1 VNMVLKKMKVIKK
14 KKVSKVKPQSTRSSK
29 TLAHVKA
36 VDPRTMGISAS
47 MLHDYGTAMEQMCK
61 KGVIPGCASIVMH
74 KGAIIHTGEWGL
86 ADVEKGTP
94 FKLDTLCRL
103 HCATKSFMAT
113 AFFTLVDEGLASPED
128 RLDKYLPAFA
138 DPRVQL
144 EGSDKTVP
152 AKSPI
157 LIKHLMSHTS
167 GLAYAPDLG
176 ETAEPG
182 DAVALAYAKLQRGVL
197 GGSIRTLKRFVDGL
211 AKVPLYDHPGRKYN
225 YGFSF
230 DVLARVIEVIA
241 GKSIDKVLIQRVF
254 KPLGIRDVKWAV
266 PKNEQHRLAVLY
278 GGKGTLKKLS
288 GCGQVKGK
296 SASKPARPSLYKLD
310 GNSAQ
315 DSNWCQG
322 QQCSVLSGGGFMGY
336 LYGGLVGTVADT
348 AKFVRMLASGGLT
361 ESGHRLLQKSTI
373 TAMERNRIKPD
384 QDPVN
389 FLGNIGVFK
398 KGGTEYGMGG
408 AACTYWSI
416 DREDDVH
423 VVWFTQHID
432 MPEFSEVKGIDAKKA
447 DIWGLMHKAVIKG
460 RKLKKGASKASQKS
474 KK

>member
-1 VNMVLKKMKVIKK
+1 MVLRKTNVLKK
-14 KKVSKVKPQSTRSSK
+14 KKVSNAKSPRTQLSQK
-29 TLAHVKA
+29 LANVQA
-36 VDPRTMGISAS
+36 VDPGSMGISAE
-47 MLHDYGTAMEQMCK
+47 MLHDYEAAMEQMCK
-61 KGVIPGCASIVMH
+61 KGVIPGCASIVIH
-74 KGAIIHTGEWGL
+74 KGAIIHTGEWGF

-113 AFFTLVDEGLASPED
+113 AFFTLVEEGLASPED
-128 RLDKYLPAFA
+128 RLDKFLPAFA
-138 DPRVQL
+138 EPRVQL
-144 EGSDKTVP
+144 EGSEKTVP
-152 AKSPI
+152 AKCPI
-157 LIKHLMSHTS
+157 RIKHLMSHTS

-176 ETAEPG
+176 ETPEPG
-182 DAVALAYAKLQRGVL
+182 DAVALAYSKLQQGVL
-197 GGSIRTLKRFVDGL
+197 KGSICTLKRFVDGL
-211 AKVPLYDHPGRKYN
+211 AKVPLYEHPGRKYN
-225 YGFSF
+225 YGFSY

-241 GKSIDKVLIQRVF
+241 GKSIDKVLTQRVF

-266 PKNEQHRLAVLY
+266 PRNEQHRLAVLY
-278 GGKGTLKKLS
+278 GGKGTWKKLS
-288 GCGQVKGK
+288 VACQMKGRNL
-296 SASKPARPSLYKLD
+296 AKPSRPTLYKLD
-310 GNSAQ
+310 GNTPQ
-315 DSNWCQG
+315 DSHWCEG

-336 LYGGLVGTVADT
+336 LFGGLVGSVADT

-373 TAMERNRIKPD
+373 AVMERNRIKPD

-408 AACTYWSI
+408 AGCTYWSI

-432 MPEFSEVKGIDAKKA
+432 MPDFTELKGIDPKKA
-447 DIWGLMHKAVIKG
+447 DLWGMMHKAVIKG
-460 RKLKKGASKASQKS
+460 RKLKKGASKASKS
-474 KK
+474 KKKA